1 MSKAILLTEN
11 KEVRDSET
19 LELIGNWFKEGDVT
33 YLIKSINKNDRVQP
47 LYVLNNTNMNREEKY
62 DAVAECETLEELSKV
77 ILSLADT
84 DGMIQGK
91 TRKFNAKK
99 MAHACMAIGI
109 ITPNALTRAFG
120 IRQQALYIL
129 NNTV

>member
-47 LYVLNNTNMNREEKY
+47 LYILNNTNMNREEKY

-99 MAHACMAIGI
+99 NGPC
-109 ITPNALTRAFG
+109 
-120 IRQQALYIL
+120 LYGYRYY
-129 NNTV
+129 NS